1 MATSVEVLNYLIP
14 NGGWYQVGETFE
26 GIQFLECDPITKKQ
40 FTDSFAAVDR
50 LKAQQ
55 ATEVANKKAAAVA
68 KLEALGLT
76 TDDLKALG
84 L

>member
-14 NGGWYQVGETFE
+14 NGGWYQVGEDFE
-26 GIQFLECDPITKKQ
+26 GIEFLECEPITKKQ
-40 FTDSFAAVDR
+40 FTDAFSAVDA

-68 KLEALGLT
+68 KLKALGLT